1 MSKFGDFEDC
11 IVMKVFCFSIT
22 SHHLNNLFLL
32 LCRKDALKCEHV
44 LGNRIL
50 EVKVAT
56 PKEEMRH
63 PAKKATR
70 IFVER
75 YGEITDLY
83 MPKDPKRSGHRGFG
97 FATFAENGVADVY
110 PGDLMKS
117 VDKSWD
123 MECRAQDN
131 QDQTGGTGH

>member
-22 SHHLNNLFLL
+22 SHHLKNLFLL

-56 PKEEMRH
+56 PKEEMRQ

-97 FATFAENGVADVY
+97 FATFAENGVADRVSRRSHEIC
-110 PGDLMKS
+110 GQEVNKKSFVVEDLILMLF
-117 VDKSWD
+117 D
-123 MECRAQDN
+123 
-131 QDQTGGTGH
+131 

>member
-1 MSKFGDFEDC
+1 YMSKFGDFEDC

-22 SHHLNNLFLL
+22 SHHLKNLFLL

-56 PKEEMRH
+56 PKEEMRQ

-117 VDKSWD
+117 VDK
-123 MECRAQDN
+123 R
-131 QDQTGGTGH
+131 

>member
-1 MSKFGDFEDC
+1 
-11 IVMKVFCFSIT
+11 
-22 SHHLNNLFLL
+22 
-32 LCRKDALKCEHV
+32 
-44 LGNRIL
+44 
-50 EVKVAT
+50 
-56 PKEEMRH
+56 MRQ

-131 QDQTGGTGH
+131 QDQTGGTGHTNNAHLTNIIIELLALSVVLKLHLSDRFIESSMINLFVMFLSLWE